1 MGKLVGKRVLV
12 LRAREQAASVTE
24 LLRARGAE
32 PVVMPILEFHP
43 PTDPRPMI
51 AAIGSLAERGEGDER
66 HGWVVFTS
74 ANGVERV
81 LTEIARQG
89 MSVEALGN
97 MRVAAVGP
105 ATASA
110 LTKAGIKVD
119 LVAREHH
126 GEGLAADMLAAIG
139 NESPKPSVLLLRAEV
154 ARDVLPETLREAGC
168 KVDIVSVYKTAAPS
182 GPLVDGLVV
191 RLEAGDIDAILFT
204 SPSSVNHLCDAL
216 DAHAAHAENLLSR
229 AGIIVASIGPVTT
242 EAAHARG
249 VKVDVTAR
257 PSTMAALVEALENHF
272 DKKHI
277 S

>member
-1 MGKLVGKRVLV
+1 VLV

-51 AAIGSLAERGEGDER
+51 AAIGSLAERGNR
-66 HGWVVFTS
+66 YGWVVFTS

-89 MSVEALGN
+89 MSVEVLGN

-105 ATASA
+105 ATESA
-110 LTKAGIKVD
+110 LTRAGVVVD

-126 GEGLAADMLAAIG
+126 GEGLAADMIAAIG
-139 NESPKPSVLLLRAEV
+139 NELPKPSVLLLRAEV

-168 KVDIVSVYKTAAPS
+168 NVDIVSVYKTTAPA
-182 GPLVDGLVV
+182 GTLVDGLVA
-191 RLEAGDIDAILFT
+191 RLETGDIDAVLFT

-216 DAHAAHAENLLSR
+216 DAHSAHAENLLSR
-229 AGIIVASIGPVTT
+229 AGVIVASIGPVTT

-249 VKVDVTAR
+249 VDVDVTAR

-272 DKKHI
+272 DKRE
-277 S
+277 